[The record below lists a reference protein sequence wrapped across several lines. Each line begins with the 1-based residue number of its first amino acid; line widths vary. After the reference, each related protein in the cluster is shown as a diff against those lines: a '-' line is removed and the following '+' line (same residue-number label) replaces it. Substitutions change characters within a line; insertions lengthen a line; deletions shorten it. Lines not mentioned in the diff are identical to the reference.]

1 VENAYGTCSVQSRF
15 KFERI
20 TIGES
25 TKKMKIFVLK
35 NIKIPTVFVP
45 KNAKIAPKLYIMK
58 TLTL

>member
-1 VENAYGTCSVQSRF
+1 VENAYGTCYGHVSNL
-15 KFERI
+15 K
-20 TIGES
+20 ES

-58 TLTL
+58 TLSL